1 MVTKFTTLYRHIIEE
16 ERKIPEATGQLS
28 DLLYDIALACKVIS
42 LEVNRAGLIDILG
55 LTGEENVQGEAVKK
69 LDVYANE
76 TLMHVM
82 QLGGHTCAVCS
93 EEEENFIPMK
103 DKYFHHD
110 VLNKYI
116 IHFDPLDGSSNID
129 ANISIG
135 TIFSIYKRI
144 SLNGIATLEDCL
156 QPGYKQ
162 VAAGYVVY
170 GSSTIMVYT
179 AGRGVHGFTLDPS
192 VGEFLLSY
200 SDMKI
205 PKKSTTYSVNEG
217 NYSKWSK
224 GIQNYIT
231 YLKQKDSATAR
242 PYTAR
247 YVGSLVADFHRN
259 LLYGGIF
266 IYPADEKNKN
276 GKLRL
281 MYEANPLSFIIEQA
295 GGRSTNGEKRILEIQ
310 PDNLHQRTPLFIG
323 SEEDVILAEK
333 FLNEITLNGED
344 KINKTIQTENKK

>member
-1 MVTKFTTLYRHIIEE
+1 MVNRFTTLYRHIIEE
-16 ERKIPEATGQLS
+16 ERKFPEATGQLS

-76 TLMHVM
+76 ILTHTMRI
-82 QLGGHTCAVCS
+82 GGHACAVCS
-93 EEEENFIPMK
+93 EEDENFIPME
-103 DKYFHHD
+103 DKFSHHG
-110 VLNKYI
+110 VTNKYI
-116 IHFDPLDGSSNID
+116 VHFDPLDGSSNID

-144 SLNGIATLEDCL
+144 SKDGVATLNDCL
-156 QPGYKQ
+156 QKGTKQ

-179 AGRGVHGFTLDPS
+179 AGKGVHGFTLDPS
-192 VGEFLLSY
+192 VGEFLLSHEN
-200 SDMKI
+200 MQI
-205 PKKSTTYSVNEG
+205 PKRSKTYSINEG
-217 NYSKWSK
+217 NYSKWSD
-224 GIQNYIT
+224 GIKNYIEFV
-231 YLKQKDSATAR
+231 KQNDKETSR
-242 PYTAR
+242 PYSSR

-266 IYPADEKNKN
+266 IYPADQKNKN

-281 MYEANPLSFIIEQA
+281 MYEANPLSMIVEQA
-295 GGRSTNGEKRILEIQ
+295 GGRSTNGKERILDLQ
-310 PDNLHQRTPLFIG
+310 PTNLHQRTPLFIG
-323 SEEDVILAEK
+323 SETDVKLAEE
-333 FLNEITLNGED
+333 FLAQE
-344 KINKTIQTENKK
+344 KS

>member
-1 MVTKFTTLYRHIIEE
+1 MVRKFTTLYRHIIDE

-69 LDVYANE
+69 LDDYSNE
-76 TLMHVM
+76 ILMHM
-82 QLGGHTCAVCS
+82 MKLGGHTCAVCS
-93 EEEENFIPMK
+93 EEEENYIPMEE
-103 DKYFHHD
+103 KYFHQE

-116 IHFDPLDGSSNID
+116 LHFDPLDGSSNID

-144 SLNGIATLEDCL
+144 SKNGIATLEDCL
-156 QPGYKQ
+156 QQGYRQ

-200 SDMKI
+200 ENMKI
-205 PKKSTTYSVNEG
+205 PKKSSTYSINEG

-224 GIQNYIT
+224 GMQNYIS
-231 YLKQKDSATAR
+231 YLKEKDKDSGR

-259 LLYGGIF
+259 LLYGGVF
-266 IYPADEKNKN
+266 IYPEDDKNKN

-281 MYEANPLSFIIEQA
+281 MYEANPLSYIIEQA
-295 GGRSTNGEKRILEIQ
+295 GGRSSNGKERILDIK
-310 PDNLHQRTPLFIG
+310 PGSLHQRTPLFIG
-323 SEEDVILAEK
+323 SEEDVLLAEK
-333 FLNEITLNGED
+333 FLSEEVSKNGVD
-344 KINKTIQTENKK
+344 VKKQIEYKK